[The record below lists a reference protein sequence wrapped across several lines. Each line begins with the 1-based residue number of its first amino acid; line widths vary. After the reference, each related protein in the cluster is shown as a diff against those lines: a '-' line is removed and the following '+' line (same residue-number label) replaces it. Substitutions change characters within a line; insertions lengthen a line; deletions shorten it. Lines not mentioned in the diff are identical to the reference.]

1 MRTFGLIVVLAFVYA
16 CATSGGASRAPVT
29 FEIGSVEAWRSL
41 KPGMSKAEVK
51 RVLGDPLAVAVSEA
65 TNVEGG
71 VVENR
76 FWEQW
81 GISARRVCC
90 IFAGYRF
97 VRWPTEGYEVA
108 RARRMGERMKA
119 DKLKVLKCDFW
130 L

>member
-81 GISARRVCC
+81 EYPPG
-90 IFAGYRF
+90 GF
-97 VRWPTEGYEVA
+97 VVFLLDTGLLGGRPKVMRWREP
-108 RARRMGERMKA
+108 GEWEKDESR
-119 DKLKVLKCDFW
+119 
-130 L
+130 